1 MPDKEQ
7 RSANIQLALLGA
19 GTLFLV
25 YRINR
30 TLRGHKHDL
39 ILNPVTKIPVSDKTG
54 FMALQGSTSM
64 TTSNSTSHPKNI
76 FVGGRMIGMST
87 STTTSSSSSHPVN
100 LYRN

>member
-1 MPDKEQ
+1 MGKKKGKMLNVIYPI
-7 RSANIQLALLGA
+7 ALASF
-19 GTLFLV
+19 GTMLV
-25 YRINR
+25 LQIFGNS
-30 TLRGHKHDL
+30 GHKHNESGEV
-39 ILNPVTKIPVSDKTG
+39 I
-54 FMALQGSTSM
+54 LQGSTSM

>member
-1 MPDKEQ
+1 MSKSGRWPSLSQ
-7 RSANIQLALLGA
+7 ITVGALVLTVIANRA
-19 GTLFLV
+19 GI
-25 YRINR
+25 Y
-30 TLRGHKHDL
+30 TLRRHKH
-39 ILNPVTKIPVSDKTG
+39 NESGEVV
-54 FMALQGSTSM
+54 FRGSTSM

>member
-1 MPDKEQ
+1 MGKKKGKMLNVIYPIALASFGTMLVLQ
-7 RSANIQLALLGA
+7 IFGNSAGIM
-19 GTLFLV
+19 
-25 YRINR
+25 R
-30 TLRGHKHDL
+30 HKHNESGEV
-39 ILNPVTKIPVSDKTG
+39 I
-54 FMALQGSTSM
+54 LQGSTSM

>member
-1 MPDKEQ
+1 MPDK
-7 RSANIQLALLGA
+7 SANIPL
-19 GTLFLV
+19 TLVLMTTAFLV
-25 YRINR
+25 YRNYR
-30 TLRGHKHDL
+30 SLRGHKHDL
-39 ILNPVTKIPVSDKTG
+39 ILNPVTKIPTSDKTG